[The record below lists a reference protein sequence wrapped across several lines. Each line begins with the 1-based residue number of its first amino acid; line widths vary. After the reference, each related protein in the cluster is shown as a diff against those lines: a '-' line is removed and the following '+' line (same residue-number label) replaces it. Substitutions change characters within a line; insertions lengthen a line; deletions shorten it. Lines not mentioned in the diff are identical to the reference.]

1 MQLDDGDVL
10 FTSGLLGFHESSG
23 IVDAGDEAA
32 GDLGVKCTR
41 VTSLFNF
48 KDFLNPSNDFVGGW
62 VRWLIK
68 INDTVIL

>member
-10 FTSGLLGFHESSG
+10 LTSGLLGVNESSG
-23 IVDAGDEAA
+23 VIDGGDEAA
-32 GDLGVKCTR
+32 CYLGVKCTR